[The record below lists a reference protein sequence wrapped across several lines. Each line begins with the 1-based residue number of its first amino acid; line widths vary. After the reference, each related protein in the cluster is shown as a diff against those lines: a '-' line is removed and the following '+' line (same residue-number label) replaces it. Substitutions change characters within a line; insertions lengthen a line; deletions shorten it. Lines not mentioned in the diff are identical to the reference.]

1 MTLHQINQL
10 SYSNDTESLWQQS
23 LKQGDA
29 VLLIEEAILRL
40 TQVHSTHMTSLEE
53 KHIRLYYLQRDAEA
67 YGIEPSLGQAL
78 SDTEWV
84 ELTFSAP
91 SHISW

>member
-10 SYSNDTESLWQQS
+10 SYTNNTESLWQQS

-40 TQVHSTHMTSLEE
+40 TQPHSTPMTLLEE
-53 KHIRLYYLQRDAEA
+53 NHICLYYLQRDAEG
-67 YGIEPSLGQAL
+67 YGVQPSLGKAL

-84 ELTFSAP
+84 ELTFFAS

>member
-10 SYSNDTESLWQQS
+10 SYANHIEPLWQQS

-40 TQVHSTHMTSLEE
+40 TQPHLTSMTPLEE
-53 KHIRLYYLQRDAEA
+53 KHICLYYLQRDAEG
-67 YGIEPSLGQAL
+67 YGVQPSLGKAL

-84 ELTFSAP
+84 ELAFSAS

>member
-10 SYSNDTESLWQQS
+10 SYSSNTESLWQRS
-23 LKQGDA
+23 LKQGDS

-40 TQVHSTHMTSLEE
+40 TPPHSTHLQSLEE
-53 KHIRLYYLQRDAEA
+53 KHIRLYYLQRDAKG
-67 YGIEPSLGQAL
+67 YGVQPSLGEAI

-84 ELTFSAP
+84 ELTFSAS